1 MYNIP
6 DPETIRREIEASY
19 ERCKQYGIN
28 PEETRNPRQKRLTS
42 GFRGSGFRGSG
53 VQGSEF
59 SVVSDAADLNSG
71 QFKRNRNFIDS

>member
-1 MYNIP
+1 M
-6 DPETIRREIEASY
+6 
-19 ERCKQYGIN
+19 
-28 PEETRNPRQKRLTS
+28 
-42 GFRGSGFRGSG
+42 FRVSRFKVQGSGVQSFMDQGSG